1 MILLLVWEVLLLST
15 GAIRGNSEAGEEFPT
30 YHPSAGVK
38 EESIELGSLSL
49 NLKEATF
56 ADKKVDTNHSRK

>member
-30 YHPSAGVK
+30 YHSSAGVK

-56 ADKKVDTNHSRK
+56 ADKKVDTNHSKK

>member
-15 GAIRGNSEAGEEFPT
+15 GAIRGSSEAGEEFPT
-30 YHPSAGVK
+30 YHSSAGVK

-56 ADKKVDTNHSRK
+56 ADKKVDTNHSKK